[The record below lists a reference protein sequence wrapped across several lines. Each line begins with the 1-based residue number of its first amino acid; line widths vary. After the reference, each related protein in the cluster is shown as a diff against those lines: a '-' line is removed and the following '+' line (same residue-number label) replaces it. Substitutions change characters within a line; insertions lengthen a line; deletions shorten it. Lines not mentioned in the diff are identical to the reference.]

1 MSLND
6 AMAAQRDMEMTDHP
20 NATPRRV
27 SEGTYPSRPVANFS
41 EALDALENLYKMM
54 DTPIIRRKLGN
65 NDMMREAME
74 EAEKVLKGVGRV

>member
-6 AMAAQRDMEMTDHP
+6 AMTAQRDMEMTDHP
-20 NATPRRV
+20 NAAPRRV
-27 SEGTYPSRPVANFS
+27 AEGTYPSRPTASNS

-54 DTPIIRRKLGN
+54 DTPIVRRKLGN